1 MKNELTFIKMQ
12 EIVNNIIEEE
22 KEKYG
27 IELSG
32 GLVNFVQ
39 YYKEYLKDDKFNL
52 IKMLNYFTT
61 KGFNDLE
68 GNIFLSLNQINNE
81 KCKIINRIRILG
93 EIKYD
98 RFL

>member
-52 IKMLNYFTT
+52 PSVSAKELAPTV
-61 KGFNDLE
+61 
-68 GNIFLSLNQINNE
+68 S
-81 KCKIINRIRILG
+81 
-93 EIKYD
+93 EITPTS
-98 RFL
+98 